1 MTSNDGNASIY
12 EISLPSG
19 ARCEIELNEDR
30 QILSAA
36 KDSNRSVDSG
46 FHGFTDR
53 VQNGRVS
60 DPLPRFL
67 GHVDRVDVDRAEE
80 RLEQ

>member
-30 QILSAA
+30 QIDRYCQRRKIATGLWT
-36 KDSNRSVDSG
+36 VDSMDLRIVYK
-46 FHGFTDR
+46 T
-53 VQNGRVS
+53 
-60 DPLPRFL
+60 
-67 GHVDRVDVDRAEE
+67 AE
-80 RLEQ
+80 